1 VIDVS
6 NGAVTNRRSHASVA
20 ALRFHFP
27 ALKLSQGPNSKAM
40 GAAQRPRSDR
50 LCPLSWRCI
59 PWKNPIFD
67 GRTRQGCHHEA
78 RFQSVNCRILPGP
91 ENLAENIVCANIANI
106 IYGFFKIFILE
117 RLITPGR
124 VGRKHILIPLRKL
137 LSIWK

>member
-1 VIDVS
+1 
-6 NGAVTNRRSHASVA
+6 
-20 ALRFHFP
+20 
-27 ALKLSQGPNSKAM
+27 M

-91 ENLAENIVCANIANI
+91 ENLGKHRLRKHCEYNLRV
-106 IYGFFKIFILE
+106 FKIFILE